1 MLPVCSFNLIEV
13 IYNTDKTPYK
23 AIGMIN
29 SQDQKLLML
38 LRQDARTSIT
48 DLARSL
54 GVSRSTVQNR
64 LARLEKAGIIRGY
77 SVELGGEYLANQVEA
92 HVSIKVIQKLTARTN
107 MALEDISQVVQLF
120 SVSGEY
126 DLIAIVQAQ
135 SLEELSKVL
144 DDIGNLEG
152 VERTNSAVVLETRFR
167 R

>member
-1 MLPVCSFNLIEV
+1 MSVCSFNLIEV
-13 IYNTDKTPYK
+13 IYNVAKSPRED
-23 AIGMIN
+23 IRMIN

-48 DLARSL
+48 DLARAL

>member
-1 MLPVCSFNLIEV
+1 
-13 IYNTDKTPYK
+13 
-23 AIGMIN
+23 MIN

-48 DLARSL
+48 DLARAL

-107 MALEDISQVVQLF
+107 MALEDISQAVQLF